1 MDRVVDPDDHNV
13 EGDNGVGVK
22 SGGVGSLRGHRW
34 GWGRA
39 ETEEEALRRG
49 HLSGQGGAHGALALK
64 GESRQH
70 ARAPGRQQWPL
81 GWWRWPR
88 STRMKW
94 AGEPM
99 MT

>member
-1 MDRVVDPDDHNV
+1 MVSASSLEAWGALGPPM
-13 EGDNGVGVK
+13 GVG
-22 SGGVGSLRGHRW
+22 
-34 GWGRA
+34 GRA
-39 ETEEEALRRG
+39 ETEEEALRRD

-70 ARAPGRQQWPL
+70 AHAPGRQRWPPGWWQWP
-81 GWWRWPR
+81 RP
-88 STRMKW
+88 TRMKR